1 MRHLQLSLC
10 AAGLA
15 VVSGASLFAA
25 DVTVIEEIIC
35 KVNGDII
42 TRSELD
48 RDRKDAEGEFR
59 REGMTGRAL
68 QEALN
73 NVTKDILAR
82 RIDDLLLIAKGK
94 ELDLK
99 VDNELTK
106 QLAGIQ
112 RQAGVADPQEFQEL
126 IHQKMGMPFEDY
138 KTELKNQLL
147 RQRVVRQEIMGSLKV
162 KREELEAYYTDH
174 KDEFQRKEL
183 IYLSGIFISTE
194 GKDAAGV
201 AAADRKAR
209 DVYRR
214 AFAGE
219 KFNELAQSNSDA
231 ATASSGGGMPP
242 FEKGELRK
250 DLVDALWDKDRGFVT
265 PPFKTAN
272 GFEIYKVEEHQKAGL
287 ADFEA
292 VQMQV
297 EDKVLSPRMNA
308 AAREYLTKL
317 RKDAFLE
324 IKPGYVDSF
333 AAPGKNTAWSDPAQL
348 TPQTVTK
355 QEVAAQKHTKKLL
368 WLIPI
373 PGTTANSTGTSTSR

>member
-1 MRHLQLSLC
+1 MRNLHLSLC
-10 AAGLA
+10 AAGF
-15 VVSGASLFAA
+15 VVIFGVKLFAA
-25 DVTVIEEIIC
+25 DVTVVEEIIC

-59 REGMTGRAL
+59 REGLTGGAL
-68 QEALN
+68 RDALN
-73 NVTKDILAR
+73 NATKEMLAR

-99 VDNELTK
+99 VDSELAK

-112 RQAGVADPQEFQEL
+112 RQSGIADPQAFQEA
-126 IHQKMGMPFEDY
+126 IHEKTGMPFEDY

-147 RQRVVRQEIMGSLKV
+147 KQRVIRQEIGGSIKV
-162 KREELEAYYTDH
+162 KREELEAYYNQH
-174 KDEFQRKEL
+174 KDEFQRKEE

-194 GKDAAGV
+194 GKDASGI

-209 DVYRR
+209 DVSRR
-214 AFAGE
+214 AKAGE
-219 KFNELAQSNSDA
+219 KFNELAQSNSDGPTA
-231 ATASSGGGMPP
+231 ASGGAMPP

-250 DLVDALWDKDRGFVT
+250 DILDAVWDKDRGFVT
-265 PPFKTAN
+265 DPLKASN

-287 ADFEA
+287 ADFEE

-297 EDKVLSPRMNA
+297 EDKVLAPRMGVA
-308 AAREYLTKL
+308 GREYLTKL
-317 RKDAFLE
+317 RMDAFLE
-324 IKPGYVDSF
+324 IKPGYLDSY
-333 AAPGKNTAWSDPAQL
+333 AAPGKNTAWSDPAQM

-355 QEVAAQKHTKKLL
+355 GEVAAQKHNKKLL
-368 WLIPI
+368 WIIPI
-373 PGTTANSTGTSTSR
+373 PGTTATATTSSSH